1 MKGGHFYWGD
11 IGDRD
16 IEYVYLR
23 DINDKYRRSQ
33 KHKMTTFVY
42 PLAHNEWG
50 KVVKSFG
57 ERRGIKMIKYHDNL
71 SISNAR
77 GDV

>member
-42 PLAHNEWG
+42 PLAEQSIR
-50 KVVKSFG
+50 VS
-57 ERRGIKMIKYHDNL
+57 NL
-71 SISNAR
+71 SRHGKYKTPGHIS
-77 GDV
+77 D